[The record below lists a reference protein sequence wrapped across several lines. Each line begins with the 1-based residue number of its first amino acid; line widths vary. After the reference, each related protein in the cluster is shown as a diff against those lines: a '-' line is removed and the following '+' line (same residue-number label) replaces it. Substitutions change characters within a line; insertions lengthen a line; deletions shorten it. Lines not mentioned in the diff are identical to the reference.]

1 MKKLILI
8 ASGLCLMNAAKA
20 QDLKETEVPE
30 LIKQSF
36 LKIYPNTK
44 VDGWEKE
51 GTDYEVEFHLNNVE
65 SSALFNVH
73 GNFIELE
80 QEIVLTD
87 LPKAAVDYC
96 KLNYKEYKLNE
107 AAVITDVYKKVTY
120 EIELK
125 KGKEHFDLMF
135 DDKGNF
141 VKKGDVETKKEARD

>member
-1 MKKLILI
+1 MKQIILI
-8 ASGLCLMNAAKA
+8 ASSLLLINNANA
-20 QDLKETEVPE
+20 QDLKEMEVPE

-36 LKIYPNTK
+36 FKIYPNTK

-51 GTDYEVEFHLNNVE
+51 GADYEVEFHLNKVE
-65 SSALFNVH
+65 SSALFNVN

-107 AAVITDVYKKVTY
+107 AAIITDVYKKATY

-125 KGKEHFDLMF
+125 KGNEHFDVMF
-135 DDKGNF
+135 DENGNF
-141 VKKGDVETKKEARD
+141 VKKGAVESKK